1 MPDLVTHTV
10 AAYIIR
16 KRSISTNDLLVYL
29 FGAMLPDLVTRPFMI
44 IYPPIRYFFHT
55 FHTPVALL
63 LIIYLISQFF
73 EDNIKYK
80 IMKLLSF
87 GVISH
92 LILDLF
98 QNSVSYRGYSWFFPI
113 TYWDFNIG
121 LFWPEDSVNFLPI
134 TILVLAIDI
143 MQQYYY
149 KKNNTTNKSRDL
161 E

>member
-149 KKNNTTNKSRDL
+149 KKNNTINKSRDL